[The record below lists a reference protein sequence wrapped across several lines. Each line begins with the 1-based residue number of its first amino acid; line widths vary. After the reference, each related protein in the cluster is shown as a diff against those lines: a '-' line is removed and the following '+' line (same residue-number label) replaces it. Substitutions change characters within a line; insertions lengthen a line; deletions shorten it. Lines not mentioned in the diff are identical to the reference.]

1 MARTVDAALLAAL
14 QAKTVGLAFLF
25 EGFFAGNTVRF
36 WSGIGV
42 LLWNGV
48 NWYGAGELIALGP
61 AQETAEMKAVGVSI
75 TLSGI
80 PPDLLGMV
88 FLELRQ
94 GQRVNV
100 YIAALDTQTQVMI
113 GTPCIYFSGRVDVA
127 QIDDAADTASITLQ
141 VENRFVDFEKQRSLF
156 YTPATQALFYPGDT
170 GFAQV
175 AALQDQ
181 KIFWG
186 ISS

>member
-1 MARTVDAALLAAL
+1 MPRAVDSALMAALA
-14 QAKTVGLAFLF
+14 AKTVGLAFLF
-25 EGFFAGNTVRF
+25 EGFFAQNTVRF
-36 WSGIGV
+36 WTGV
-42 LLWNGV
+42 GNLNWNGHD
-48 NWYGAGELIALGP
+48 WAGAGELIQLGP
-61 AQETAEMKAVGVSI
+61 AQESGEMKAVGVSI
-75 TLSGI
+75 SLSGI
-80 PPDLLGMV
+80 APDLLGLV

-100 YIAALDTQTQVMI
+100 YIAALDTQSGAVV
-113 GTPCIYFSGRVDVA
+113 GVPCVYFSGRVDVA
-127 QIDDAADTASITLQ
+127 QIDDGGDTATITLQ
-141 VENRFVDFEKQRSLF
+141 VENRFVDFEKQRSLY
-156 YTPATQALFYPGDT
+156 YTPGTQALFYPNDT

>member
-1 MARTVDAALLAAL
+1 MPRAVDAALLAAL
-14 QAKTVGLAFLF
+14 NAKTVGLALLF
-25 EGFFAGNTVRF
+25 EGFFWGNTVRF
-36 WSGIGV
+36 WTGIGV
-42 LLWNGV
+42 LAWNGFSW
-48 NWYGAGELIALGP
+48 NGAGELIQLGP

-80 PPDLLGMV
+80 PPDMLGLV
-88 FLELRQ
+88 FDELRQ

-100 YIAALDTQTQVMI
+100 YIAALNTQSGAII

-127 QIDDAADTASITLQ
+127 QVDEAGDAAAITLQ
-141 VENRFVDFEKQRSLF
+141 VENRFVDFEKQRSLY
-156 YTPATQALFYPGDT
+156 YTPATQALFFPGDT